1 LINKCCSGTEYVT
14 SRRGSLIAISPTEDI
29 QREKEAWQK
38 ALEAG
43 ATYSGVKA
51 SKTPEEVISNLHE
64 GFFDPSFD
72 VVERQLQEISDW
84 EEEGLMDRFMATI
97 EETDTDKDMVLSQ
110 LADMISLNYS
120 DLMSCMRDVH
130 AIDLDLARTAIQLK
144 NSRRKLESGKKLIVT
159 GTLDITR
166 LQTYKENLTL
176 VHALAEKLQSVKSLF
191 QNMLGSIQIG
201 DVGEA
206 AESSCQILLTLQDE
220 SYYCMTGLEGYSV
233 TVQRM
238 LPTLRQKT
246 DKALLRVVSRKF
258 AAAEYAGI
266 MRSYLVL
273 DHMQENMGVRIVG
286 SAGGVDANEEDEE
299 EDELLIYDDDSCME
313 GLARR
318 VLRYQIADIGSCM
331 RSTVMEL
338 IYASANAL
346 GGGQGVLDLTELSQN
361 ELYQRITPDIVVRC
375 VVRACEL
382 LADVVHTNYLVTQWH
397 RTPFD
402 ERTGDMAFL
411 HRGPIEHG
419 EADFSD
425 EDSEDEEEEGQEEG
439 RGRGRSGS
447 GNGHRTAGRRALEGD
462 AVLESI
468 IHETDITAE
477 LSPNEIR
484 SQRLQT
490 ARLTDALHSLAAC
503 RLILWEEVE
512 RAIVDLFHAI
522 SPSAEIALEDFAA
535 LLWALEAIVKLGRE
549 FCCSESRALQHCVA
563 VKSVEYAN
571 SIHMSSVM
579 QLQQMVEVEPWR
591 SVPIRLSEVGGILGL
606 IKMYVL
612 KQQGGPDSGAGR
624 IRIRGM
630 VAEAVAVAERR
641 TSQQAANRSQ
651 LAAKYTQQ
659 SSSVGSS
666 PAAANTTGDGSESAI
681 QNEDDLRSGS
691 SILMEFHA
699 KGNPLHFMT
708 AGQVEEET
716 GQGGAVAGPPSSMQ
730 RESSSGST
738 SGGAG
743 TGGEVNLMMEALSK
757 LFEDDSALP
766 QSRRAQQQSSA
777 MVVTQTSLNGL
788 AKFTGRYM
796 HMMQLMPPA
805 APEIFTGL
813 CQLFDLYLCAVF
825 VGFVSSEDRQKVFT
839 KSLPRSA
846 APPPLQA
853 KEFEVSQIY

>member
-1 LINKCCSGTEYVT
+1 MT
-14 SRRGSLIAISPTEDI
+14 SRRGSLLSISPSETL
-29 QREKEAWQK
+29 QHEKEAWQK

-51 SKTPEEVISNLHE
+51 SKTPQEVIHNLHE
-64 GFFDPSFD
+64 GFFDPTFD
-72 VVERQLQEISDW
+72 PVERQLQEISDW
-84 EEEGLMDRFMATI
+84 EEEGMMDRFMATI

-110 LADMISLNYS
+110 LAEMISLNYS
-120 DLMSCMRDVH
+120 DLMTCMRDVH

-166 LQTYKENLTL
+166 LQTYKENLSV
-176 VHALAEKLQSVKSLF
+176 VHALSEKLLSVKTRF
-191 QNMLGSIQIG
+191 QQMLSNIQVG

-206 AESSCQILLTLQDE
+206 AESSFQILLTLQDE

-273 DHMQENMGVRIVG
+273 DHMQESMGVRIVG
-286 SAGGVDANEEDEE
+286 SATRDGDEGDED
-299 EDELLIYDDDSCME
+299 DLLIYDDDGCME

-318 VLRYQIADIGSCM
+318 VLRYQIADVSSCM

-338 IYASANAL
+338 VYASVNAL
-346 GGGQGVLDLTELSQN
+346 GGGVLDLTELSQD
-361 ELYQRITPDIVVRC
+361 ELYRRITPDIVVRC

-382 LADVVHTNYLVTQWH
+382 LADVVHTNYLITQWH

-402 ERTGDMAFL
+402 ERTYEMSFL
-411 HRGPIEHG
+411 HRCPIEHG

-425 EDSEDEEEEGQEEG
+425 EDSDEEEETEEG
-439 RGRGRSGS
+439 TRGRGASAERRPSAHS
-447 GNGHRTAGRRALEGD
+447 KRTHEGD
-462 AVLESI
+462 AILESI
-468 IHETDITAE
+468 IHESDITATSE
-477 LSPNEIR
+477 LSAEDIR
-484 SQRLQT
+484 MQRLQT
-490 ARLTDALHSLAAC
+490 ARLTDAMHALAAC

-522 SPSAEIALEDFAA
+522 SPSAEIALEDFSA
-535 LLWALEAIVKLGRE
+535 LLWALDAMVKLGRE
-549 FCCSESRALQHCVA
+549 FCCSESRELQHCLA

-571 SIHMSSVM
+571 SIHNSSVM
-579 QLQQMVEVEPWR
+579 QLQQMLEVEPWR
-591 SVPIRLSEVGGILGL
+591 SVPIRLNEVGGIIGL

-612 KQQGGPDSGAGR
+612 KQQGGPDNVTGR

-630 VAEAVAVAERR
+630 LAEAAAVVEKRN
-641 TSQQAANRSQ
+641 SQQAANRSQ

-659 SSSVGSS
+659 SSPVSS
-666 PAAANTTGDGSESAI
+666 SAAANTTGDGSDSANI
-681 QNEDDLRSGS
+681 TEDDLDSGS
-691 SILMEFHA
+691 SMLMEFHA

-708 AGQVEEET
+708 AGQTEDDGE
-716 GQGGAVAGPPSSMQ
+716 GQNGTVAAPQSLQ
-730 RESSSGST
+730 RESSTGSVV
-738 SGGAG
+738 SGGGGSGG
-743 TGGEVNLMMEALSK
+743 TEVNLMMEALSK

-796 HMMQLMPPA
+796 QMMQLMPSA
-805 APEIFTGL
+805 APEIFSGL

-825 VGFVSSEDRQKVFT
+825 VGFVSSEERQKVFT
-839 KSLPRSA
+839 KNPHRSV

-853 KEFEVSQIY
+853 KEFEVRAA